1 MELKVRPY
9 ELIERLKKS
18 ELNAQIALLSEEI
31 AKLEKSFEET
41 DYKTIKNLQYERLD
55 KELPYS
61 WEEIDK
67 VAEAIRAQIN
77 EKETALNNLLKL
89 QSPAAESA
97 EKK

>member
-18 ELNAQIALLSEEI
+18 ELNAQVSLLSEEI
-31 AKLEKSFEET
+31 AELEKAFKET

-61 WEEIDK
+61 WEEIDN

-89 QSPAAESA
+89 LPSDSENPE
-97 EKK
+97 E

>member
-18 ELNAQIALLSEEI
+18 ELNAQVSLLSEEI
-31 AKLEKSFEET
+31 AELEKAFEET

-61 WEEIDK
+61 WEEIDN

-89 QSPAAESA
+89 LPSDS
-97 EKK
+97 EKPEE

>member
-31 AKLEKSFEET
+31 AGLEKSFEET
-41 DYKTIKNLQYERLD
+41 DYKTIKNLQYERLGR
-55 KELPYS
+55 ELPYS

-89 QSPAAESA
+89 QSPTTESA

>member
-18 ELNAQIALLSEEI
+18 ELNAQVSLLSEEI
-31 AKLEKSFEET
+31 AELEKAFEET
-41 DYKTIKNLQYERLD
+41 DYKTIKNLQYERLG

-61 WEEIDK
+61 WGEIDN

-89 QSPAAESA
+89 LPSDSENPE
-97 EKK
+97 E

>member
-18 ELNAQIALLSEEI
+18 ELNAHVTILSGEI
-31 AKLEKSFEET
+31 AELEKAFTET
-41 DYKTIKNLQYERLD
+41 DYKTIKNLQYERLG

-61 WEEIDK
+61 WEEIDT
-67 VAEAIRAQIN
+67 VAESIRAQIN

-89 QSPAAESA
+89 IPSDSETPE
-97 EKK
+97 E